1 MMATMTTR
9 EQARQDGSAR
19 GEGRQQQDEAIIRR
33 VLEGDR
39 EAFAELVE
47 QYHRLVCHVAGHYM
61 KSPDEV
67 DDVAQEVFFRSYRAL
82 DRYNP
87 EYRFSTWL
95 SGITRNHCLDLIRKN
110 SRVTVVDFDECT
122 WLAADRHTPEEA
134 WLEQEEREALRDAVD
149 NLPENYREVI
159 SLYHGE
165 ELSYQAMAERMDKP
179 LSIVKNRLM
188 RARRML
194 EKQMT
199 VPEQV
204 M

>member
-9 EQARQDGSAR
+9 KQVGQDGVGGSD
-19 GEGRQQQDEAIIRR
+19 GRQQQDEAIVRS
-33 VLEGDR
+33 VLAGDR
-39 EAFAELVE
+39 EAFAALVE
-47 QYHRLVCHVAGHYM
+47 QYHRLVCHVAGHYI
-61 KSPDEV
+61 KNPDEV
-67 DDVAQEVFFRSYRAL
+67 DDVVQEVFFRSYRAL
-82 DRYNP
+82 DKYNP

-134 WLEQEEREALRDAVD
+134 WLEREEREELRDAVEE
-149 NLPENYREVI
+149 LPEAYREVI
-159 SLYHGE
+159 TLYHGE
-165 ELSYQAMAERMDKP
+165 ELSYQDMAERMDKP

-194 EKQMT
+194 GKRMMVAQ
-199 VPEQV
+199 
-204 M
+204 

>member
-1 MMATMTTR
+1 MMATMTTLR
-9 EQARQDGSAR
+9 QAGQDDNG
-19 GEGRQQQDEAIIRR
+19 GRQQQDEAIVRR

-47 QYHRLVCHVAGHYM
+47 QYHRLVCHVAGHYL
-61 KSPDEV
+61 KNPDEV
-67 DDVAQEVFFRSYRAL
+67 DDAAQEVFFRSYRAL

-95 SGITRNHCLDLIRKN
+95 SSITRNHCLDLLRKS

-122 WLAADRHTPEEA
+122 WLAADHHTPEEA
-134 WLEQEEREALRDAVD
+134 WLEQEERQELRDAVES
-149 NLPENYREVI
+149 LPEPYREVVT
-159 SLYHGE
+159 LYHGE
-165 ELSYQAMAERMDKP
+165 ELSYQAMAERMGKP

-194 EKQMT
+194 QKDLVAQ
-199 VPEQV
+199 
-204 M
+204 

>member
-1 MMATMTTR
+1 MMATMTTT
-9 EQARQDGSAR
+9 EQAKQDGGAR

-33 VLEGDR
+33 VLDGDR

-47 QYHRLVCHVAGHYM
+47 QYHRLVCHIAGHYM
-61 KSPDEV
+61 KNPDEV

-95 SGITRNHCLDLIRKN
+95 SGITRNHCLDLLRKN
-110 SRVTVVDFDECT
+110 SRVTVVDFDECA

-134 WLEQEEREALRDAVD
+134 WLEQEEREELREAVED
-149 NLPENYREVI
+149 LPDNYREVI
-159 SLYHGE
+159 TMYHGE

-188 RARRML
+188 RARRLL
-194 EKQMT
+194 EKRMT
-199 VPEQV
+199 VPSRV

>member
-1 MMATMTTR
+1 MMATMTTT
-9 EQARQDGSAR
+9 EQAKQDGGAR

-33 VLEGDR
+33 VLDGDR

-47 QYHRLVCHVAGHYM
+47 QYHRLVCHIAGHYM
-61 KSPDEV
+61 KNPDEV

-95 SGITRNHCLDLIRKN
+95 SGITRNHCLDLLRKN
-110 SRVTVVDFDECT
+110 SRVTVVDFDECA

-134 WLEQEEREALRDAVD
+134 WLEQEEREELREAVED
-149 NLPENYREVI
+149 LPKNYREVI
-159 SLYHGE
+159 TMYHGE

-188 RARRML
+188 RARRLL
-194 EKQMT
+194 EKRMT
-199 VPEQV
+199 VSSQV